1 MAGLYYF
8 DAAPLVCAADELS
21 STATEYDA
29 KVAAVVRGLIE
40 GPSATAVSEVT
51 ILEVHSKICDK
62 WRMSELP
69 DHDAAWA
76 RRSIDQ
82 LMNWLADGRLR
93 VLRMPA
99 KLPERAMVNVEE
111 ITRRTGLQLRAWDA
125 AHLMHAVAWSRDQN
139 TRVTLVSADRAFW
152 RVLEALPEFAP
163 FVELFDPGA

>member
-1 MAGLYYF
+1 MAGLFYF
-8 DAAPLVCAADELS
+8 DAAPLVCAADDLS
-21 STATEYDA
+21 ATATAYDA

-40 GPSATAVSEVT
+40 GQSATAVSEVT
-51 ILEVHSKICDK
+51 ILEVHTKICDK
-62 WRMSELP
+62 WRMSELQ

-82 LMNWLADGRLR
+82 LMNWLADGKLQ

-99 KLPERAMVNVEE
+99 KLPEKAMVNVEE

-125 AHLMHAVAWSRDQN
+125 AHLMHAVAWSRDQEA
-139 TRVTLVSADRAFW
+139 RVTLVTADRSFE

-163 FVELFDPGA
+163 FVELLDPGA